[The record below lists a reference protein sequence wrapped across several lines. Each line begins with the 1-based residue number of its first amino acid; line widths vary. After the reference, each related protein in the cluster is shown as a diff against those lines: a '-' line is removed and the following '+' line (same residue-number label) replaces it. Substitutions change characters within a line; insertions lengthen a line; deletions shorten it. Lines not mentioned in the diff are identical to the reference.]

1 MKKVYLIHGWGG
13 SSEGG
18 WFNWLKLQLEGKAE
32 VRAFD
37 MPDTDHPNIEKWVN
51 FIKENVLDLDKETYF
66 IGHSIGCQAIL
77 RFLETLEESLQ
88 IGGCVFVAGWF
99 NLKPGSFTDN
109 EEKET
114 AKPWLNTPLDFEK
127 VKSHCKNFLAI
138 FSDNDPYV
146 PITDEKIFKENLDA
160 KTIIK
165 HDKEHF
171 NKRQEMP
178 EILNFILK

>member
-13 SSEGG
+13 SSQGG
-18 WFNWLKLQLEGKAE
+18 WFTWIKQQLEGKAE

-37 MPDTDHPNIEKWVN
+37 MPDTNYPKIDDWVN
-51 FIKENVLDLDKETYF
+51 FIKNNILELDNETYF

-77 RFLETLEESLQ
+77 RFLETLEEGKK

-99 NLKPGSFTDN
+99 NLKPSSFADK
-109 EEKET
+109 EEKEV
-114 AKPWLNTPLDFEK
+114 ARPWLSTPIDFDK
-127 VKSHCKNFLAI
+127 VKQHCKNFLAI
-138 FSDNDPYV
+138 FSDTDPYV
-146 PITDEKIFKENLDA
+146 PITDEKLFKEKLDA

-171 NKRQEMP
+171 NKWQEMP
-178 EILNFILK
+178 EIINFITR